1 MPDAPMELKQLS
13 RTRLYTGRIIDLY
26 VDEVE
31 YPSGTKTVREVA
43 HHPGGA
49 AVVPLTDDGR
59 VILVDQLRYP
69 ISRHILELP
78 AGKLAPGED
87 PVHCAARELEEE
99 TGWIAG
105 SLTKL
110 CAFHTSPG
118 FCDEVLHIFCGGN
131 LRLSPGGHK
140 REEGE
145 FTMSLRIVP
154 LQEVLKMIDRGDIT
168 DAKTIIGLLLVARGE
183 HLGERV

>member
-1 MPDAPMELKQLS
+1 MPEASAELRRLS
-13 RTRLYTGRIIDLY
+13 HKLLYSGRIIDLY
-26 VDEVE
+26 VDEAE
-31 YPSGTKTVREVA
+31 YPSGKPTVREVV

-49 AVVPLTDDGR
+49 ATVPLTDEGH

-69 ISRHILELP
+69 LGRHILEIP
-78 AGKLAPGED
+78 AGKLSPGEN
-87 PVHCAARELEEE
+87 PAHCAARELEEE

-118 FCDEVLHIFCGGN
+118 FCDELLHIFLARE
-131 LRLSPGGHK
+131 LRLSPDGHK

-145 FTMSLRIVP
+145 FSMSLR
-154 LQEVLKMIDRGDIT
+154 VLPFGEGLAMIESGEIT
-168 DAKTIIGLLLVARGE
+168 DAKTMIGLMLVASRFPK
-183 HLGERV
+183 